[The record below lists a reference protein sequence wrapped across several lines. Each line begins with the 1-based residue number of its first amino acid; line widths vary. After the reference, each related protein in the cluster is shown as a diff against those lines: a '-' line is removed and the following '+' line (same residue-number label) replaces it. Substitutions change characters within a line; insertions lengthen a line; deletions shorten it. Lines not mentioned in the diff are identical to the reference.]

1 VIKALPIKGYVV
13 DQVLLRIVQE
23 TKPVVVI
30 ITNLTKDNVNRL
42 GGLIREL
49 PVRILVIDVIPD
61 TILMRNLMQNPPCT
75 HWFVRDRN
83 KLYTILP
90 KNVKV
95 ITWDPAC
102 EGIGLVMS
110 RVSAYIGRWL

>member
-1 VIKALPIKGYVV
+1 LPIKGYVV

-30 ITNLTKDNVNRL
+30 ITNLTRDNVNRL

-61 TILMRNLMQNPPCT
+61 TILMRNLIQNPPCT

-83 KLYTILP
+83 RLYAILP